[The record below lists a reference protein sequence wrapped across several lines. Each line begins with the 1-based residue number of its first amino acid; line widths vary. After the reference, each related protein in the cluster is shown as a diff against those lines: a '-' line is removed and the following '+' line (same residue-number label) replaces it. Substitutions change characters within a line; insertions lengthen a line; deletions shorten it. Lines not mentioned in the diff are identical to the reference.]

1 MFCYILIVQ
10 LLEAKNMINFI
21 VYEKQ
26 IEFNDKYEIAIL
38 NFLGGRKEKFK
49 ILKYSKQKKR
59 RL

>member
-1 MFCYILIVQ
+1 
-10 LLEAKNMINFI
+10 MINFI

-49 ILKYSKQKKR
+49 ILKYSKQKKEDYSR
-59 RL
+59 NIYIY